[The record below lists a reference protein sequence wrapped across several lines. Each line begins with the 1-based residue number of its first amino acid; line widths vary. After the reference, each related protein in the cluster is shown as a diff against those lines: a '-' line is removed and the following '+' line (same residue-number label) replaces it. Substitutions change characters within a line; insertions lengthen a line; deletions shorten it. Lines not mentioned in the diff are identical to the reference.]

1 MARRPKSTDAEGPGS
16 PGAPGSHAP
25 GQPAFSPSH
34 AVRLIRSTVPPMD
47 RAGVP
52 FVTAPLAVA
61 LAGRRR
67 RYVRG
72 PALAAAAVTGAFFR
86 NPPRV
91 PPTRPGV
98 VVAPADGEAVLVD
111 DAPPPAELG
120 LGDAPLP
127 RVSVFLSVLD
137 VHTQRSPV
145 TGVVERIEYR
155 KGRFLSADLP
165 DAAEV
170 NERNAMALRT
180 PDGHRVIAVQIAG
193 LLARRI
199 VCRTGEGSTLGIG
212 ETYGLIR
219 FGSRVDTY
227 LPAGSRILVERGQRT
242 VGGETVLA
250 ELPDAGDAGR
260 ADR

>member
-1 MARRPKSTDAEGPGS
+1 MARRPKSTDAAG
-16 PGAPGSHAP
+16 PGAPD
-25 GQPAFSPSH
+25 GQPAFSLSH
-34 AVRLIRSTVPPMD
+34 AVNLIRTTVPPMD
-47 RAGVP
+47 RAGAP
-52 FVTAPLAVA
+52 FVAAPLALA

-111 DAPPPAELG
+111 HAPPPAELG
-120 LGDAPLP
+120 LGDAPLQ
-127 RVSVFLSVLD
+127 RVSIFLSVLD

-145 TGVVERIEYR
+145 TGVVERVEYR

-170 NERNAMALRT
+170 NERNAVVLRT
-180 PDGHRVIAVQIAG
+180 PDGHRVISVQIAG

-227 LPAGSRILVERGQRT
+227 LPAGARILVERGQRT

-250 ELPDAGDAGR
+250 ELPAEADSAATADAGR
-260 ADR
+260 AGR